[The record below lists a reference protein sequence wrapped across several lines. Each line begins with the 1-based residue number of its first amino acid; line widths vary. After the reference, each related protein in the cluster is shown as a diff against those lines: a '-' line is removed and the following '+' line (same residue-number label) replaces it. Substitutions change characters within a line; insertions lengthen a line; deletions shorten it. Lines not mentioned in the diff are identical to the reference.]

1 MGGKRAR
8 EGGRAG
14 GGRGGAGAGPGAGP
28 GAEAGGAAELPVE
41 AAAAQVA
48 EAVAKHPACVLVADT
63 GTGKTSRL
71 PALLLGSRALP
82 PGGRAL
88 VAQPRRLAAVSVARY
103 VAARGGGEPGGEV
116 GYAVRFETKAAPR
129 GGTRLLYCTAGVLLR
144 ILSGDPA
151 LRAWDLAVVDEAH
164 ERSLDTDLALA
175 LCKRAMELR
184 SRDARC
190 PLRLLVMSAT
200 LDAAR
205 MARYLG
211 PSTPALYLCGR
222 RHFVETLFLR
232 APCDSYLSAAAG
244 AVERL
249 MVEPDGGAGGVLV
262 FLPGQEDILTLQGLL
277 QAKYPPPEAAG
288 KGKPRPRGRPGREP
302 EVTGRGGR
310 EGAALWVCP
319 LFASASREAHERA
332 FEVPP
337 AGVRKVVLATNVAET
352 SVTVPG
358 IRYVV
363 DSGFVKVNRFDAR
376 AGAAT
381 LRLEPVSQA
390 QALQRAGRAGR
401 EGPGKCLRLFSED
414 AWGDLAAYHDPEIR
428 HASLEGLVLRVK
440 ASGGDLDDFDFLDPP
455 PREALVAALEHLRG
469 LGALPAAGGG
479 LSPVGDAVAKL
490 PLEPPLARCLVAA
503 QALGCRPAVAAACA
517 LLSTEALRTPQR
529 DREGGP
535 GSGGLLSLPP
545 LLAEYLA
552 AGEACKGSSEGAA
565 LAAWCRAHGL
575 RAPAMA
581 QAARAAVQ
589 LEKAALALGI
599 GEDAE
604 VRRGK
609 PPAKLQRPQRPSP
622 GAPSVS
628 AGAGTGAEDRD
639 RELLRKVGD
648 SVQASFVSGLYYNW
662 ARQAGQRGR
671 FLVARTGME
680 IRLPGRERRT
690 RLAAAPALI
699 FAEMSSAAGRLYLR
713 HAMAARE
720 EWMPH

>member
-1 MGGKRAR
+1 MGKRAR

-14 GGRGGAGAGPGAGP
+14 RADGGAG
-28 GAEAGGAAELPVE
+28 ELPVE

-48 EAVAKHPACVLVADT
+48 EAVARHPACVLVADT

-88 VAQPRRLAAVSVARY
+88 GAQPRRLAAVSVARY

-116 GYAVRFETKAAPR
+116 GYAVRFETKVAPR

-184 SRDARC
+184 SKDAQR

-211 PSTPALYLCGR
+211 PGTPALYLCGR

-249 MVEPDGGAGGVLV
+249 IAEPDGGSGGVLV

-288 KGKPRPRGRPGREP
+288 KRKARQGQKARQRVAEGDG
-302 EVTGRGGR
+302 

-332 FEVPP
+332 FKVPP

-376 AGAAT
+376 AGAAA

-414 AWGDLAAYHDPEIR
+414 AWEDLAAYHDPEIR

-503 QALGCRPAVAAACA
+503 QVLGCRPAVAAACA
-517 LLSTEALRTPQR
+517 LLSTDALRTPNR

-535 GSGGLLSLPP
+535 GAGGLLSLPP

-552 AGEACKGSSEGAA
+552 AGEACEGSGEGAA

-604 VRRGK
+604 VRGGK
-609 PPAKLQRPQRPSP
+609 VPSKRQRRHRPTP

-628 AGAGTGAEDRD
+628 AGAGTGTEDRD
-639 RELLRKVGD
+639 QELLQKVGD

-680 IRLPGRERRT
+680 VRLPGRERRT

>member
-1 MGGKRAR
+1 
-8 EGGRAG
+8 
-14 GGRGGAGAGPGAGP
+14 
-28 GAEAGGAAELPVE
+28 VE
-41 AAAAQVA
+41 AAAARVA

-82 PGGRAL
+82 PGSRAV

-116 GYAVRFETKAAPR
+116 GYAVRFETKTAPK

-144 ILSGDPA
+144 ILSGDPT
-151 LRAWDLAVVDEAH
+151 LREWDLAIVDEAH

-175 LCKRAMELR
+175 LCKRALELR
-184 SRDARC
+184 AREAGGKR

-211 PSTPALYLCGR
+211 PGTPALYLCGR
-222 RHFVETLFLR
+222 QHFVETLFLR
-232 APCDSYLSAAAG
+232 APCDSYLSAAAA

-249 MVEPDGGAGGVLV
+249 MAEPDGGSGGVLV
-262 FLPGQEDILTLQGLL
+262 FLPGQEDILTLQSLL
-277 QAKYPPPEAAG
+277 QAKHPPPRDMTDRKRKRKQQQ
-288 KGKPRPRGRPGREP
+288 KGVFPG
-302 EVTGRGGR
+302 
-310 EGAALWVCP
+310 EGAGAEGALWLCP
-319 LFASASREAHERA
+319 LFATASREAHERA
-332 FEVPP
+332 FRPAPP
-337 AGVRKVVLATNVAET
+337 GTRKVVLATNVAET

-358 IRYVV
+358 IRYVI
-363 DSGFVKVNRFDAR
+363 DAGFVKVNRFDAR
-376 AGAAT
+376 VGAAA
-381 LRLEPVSQA
+381 LRLEPVSRA

-401 EGPGKCLRLFSED
+401 EGPGKCLRLFPED
-414 AWGDLAAYHDPEIR
+414 TWGDLAAYHDPEIR

-479 LSPVGDAVAKL
+479 LSPVGVAIARL

-503 QALGCRPAVAAACA
+503 QTLGCRPAMAAACA

-535 GSGGLLSLPP
+535 GAGGLLTLPA

-552 AGEACKGSSEGAA
+552 AGEDCGGSSAA
-565 LAAWCRAHGL
+565 MAAWCRAQGL

-581 QAARAAVQ
+581 QAARAAAQ
-589 LEKAALALGI
+589 LEKAAMALNLGVPLD
-599 GEDAE
+599 DAE
-604 VRRGK
+604 GGG
-609 PPAKLQRPQRPSP
+609 QRPPKRRRRQPEV
-622 GAPSVS
+622 GVV
-628 AGAGTGAEDRD
+628 GLGTASGEAEHD
-639 RELLRKVGD
+639 RELQRKVGD
-648 SVQASFVSGLYYNW
+648 ALQASFVSGLHYNW
-662 ARQAGQRGR
+662 ARQSGQRMR
-671 FLVARTGME
+671 FLVARTGIE
-680 IRLPGRERRT
+680 VRLPLRERRG
-690 RLAAAPALI
+690 RLAAAPALV

-720 EWMPH
+720 EWMPR